1 MNFSFFCVNSIISKS
16 SCKVLLCRN
25 FKLFYLFQFYIYFL
39 KTLQCNYQYID
50 NKCKGNK
57 LINYFHHK
65 VVNSFSVAE
74 NFYLT
79 FKRRILSFYRPKLRA
94 NHLFWKKYQ
103 ENSKIHNFLCIQ
115 FTSLQRIRTCT
126 AKQRKENKTPNVCAC
141 P

>member
-16 SCKVLLCRN
+16 SCKVLLCCN

-39 KTLQCNYQYID
+39 KTLQCNYQYIE

-79 FKRRILSFYRPKLRA
+79 FKRRILSFIDVNLGLIICFEKNTRRIL
-94 NHLFWKKYQ
+94 KYSTFCVY
-103 ENSKIHNFLCIQ
+103 N
-115 FTSLQRIRTCT
+115 LQ
-126 AKQRKENKTPNVCAC
+126 AYKG
-141 P
+141 